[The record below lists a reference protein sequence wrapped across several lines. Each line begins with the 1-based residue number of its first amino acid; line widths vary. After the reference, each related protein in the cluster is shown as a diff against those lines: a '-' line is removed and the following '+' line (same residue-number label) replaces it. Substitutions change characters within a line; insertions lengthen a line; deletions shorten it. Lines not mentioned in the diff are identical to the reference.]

1 MTGGISIPSLPL
13 PRFLET
19 HQSRL
24 DAAARLEGVV
34 REAGADL
41 RAERQIARDPSDA
54 RTLRGLP
61 AIGMNVR
68 GAIAGSVPGAN
79 LT

>member
-1 MTGGISIPSLPL
+1 MAVAAVNLPL

-41 RAERQIARDPSDA
+41 RVRQIARDPSDA

-79 LT
+79 LDRQN